1 MRVAAPS
8 SERPTVLITE
18 PIGASGMRILEQ
30 ACTCIAPWRDGVH
43 DEAPLRAELR
53 RVEAVIVR
61 LFAVD
66 ASDLAAAQRLKVVA
80 KHGAGLDNIDCQAAT
95 ERGIP
100 VIYTPGAN
108 ANAVAEHAIGLL
120 LALARNTCVADTT
133 LRDGRAYER
142 GQFQGIE
149 LAGKTLAIIGL
160 GRIGSRVARKAHGL
174 DMQVIAYDPYVDPAS
189 YAGPATLVDS
199 FDHLLASA
207 DFVTLHVPLTAETRN
222 MIDSRALA
230 GLKPTCRLINTSRGG
245 VIDERNLN
253 DALHRGSL
261 AGAALDVFEQEPLAS
276 GHPLFQAPNTLLT
289 PHVSGLTAEA
299 MSNVSRQVACGV
311 IDLLAGRTPD
321 GLVNP
326 VVLSKRSNG
335 AGQRNATQERASAF
349 SPERLPENASTKAI
363 LRARGNKYD

>member
-199 FDHLLASA
+199 FDHLLAGA

-245 VIDERNLN
+245 VIDERNLERRPAPWQPRRSGARRIRTGTVGIRPSPVPSSQHAA
-253 DALHRGSL
+253 DTACERAHCRSDEQRL
-261 AGAALDVFEQEPLAS
+261 A
-276 GHPLFQAPNTLLT
+276 
-289 PHVSGLTAEA
+289 
-299 MSNVSRQVACGV
+299 
-311 IDLLAGRTPD
+311 AGRVRRHRPAGGTYA
-321 GLVNP
+321 G
-326 VVLSKRSNG
+326 R
-335 AGQRNATQERASAF
+335 AGQSGRIE
-349 SPERLPENASTKAI
+349 
-363 LRARGNKYD
+363 

>member
-1 MRVAAPS
+1 MK
-8 SERPTVLITE
+8 
-18 PIGASGMRILEQ
+18 G
-30 ACTCIAPWRDGVH
+30 
-43 DEAPLRAELR
+43 
-53 RVEAVIVR
+53 
-61 LFAVD
+61 
-66 ASDLAAAQRLKVVA
+66 
-80 KHGAGLDNIDCQAAT
+80 DNS
-95 ERGIP
+95 RGIK
-100 VIYTPGAN
+100 
-108 ANAVAEHAIGLL
+108 
-120 LALARNTCVADTT
+120 
-133 LRDGRAYER
+133 
-142 GQFQGIE
+142 

-174 DMQVIAYDPYVDPAS
+174 DMQVNAYDPYVDPAS

-230 GLKPTCRLINTSRGG
+230 RLKPTCRLINTSRGG

-299 MSNVSRQVACGV
+299 MNNVSRQVAASSTCWRDV
-311 IDLLAGRTPD
+311 RRT
-321 GLVNP
+321 GW
-326 VVLSKRSNG
+326 SIRS
-335 AGQRNATQERASAF
+335 
-349 SPERLPENASTKAI
+349 
-363 LRARGNKYD
+363 Y

>member
-66 ASDLAAAQRLKVVA
+66 AGVLAAAQCLKVVA

-160 GRIGSRVARKAHGL
+160 GRIGSRVRARRMG
-174 DMQVIAYDPYVDPAS
+174 S
-189 YAGPATLVDS
+189 
-199 FDHLLASA
+199 
-207 DFVTLHVPLTAETRN
+207 
-222 MIDSRALA
+222 
-230 GLKPTCRLINTSRGG
+230 TCR
-245 VIDERNLN
+245 
-253 DALHRGSL
+253 
-261 AGAALDVFEQEPLAS
+261 
-276 GHPLFQAPNTLLT
+276 
-289 PHVSGLTAEA
+289 
-299 MSNVSRQVACGV
+299 
-311 IDLLAGRTPD
+311 
-321 GLVNP
+321 
-326 VVLSKRSNG
+326 
-335 AGQRNATQERASAF
+335 
-349 SPERLPENASTKAI
+349 
-363 LRARGNKYD
+363 